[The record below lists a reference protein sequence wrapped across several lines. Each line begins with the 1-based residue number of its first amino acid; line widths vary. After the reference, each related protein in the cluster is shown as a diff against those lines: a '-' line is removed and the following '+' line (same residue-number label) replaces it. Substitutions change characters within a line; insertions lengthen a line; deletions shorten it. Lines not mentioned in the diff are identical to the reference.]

1 LLGGELDVRDYQ
13 QVLPSLNIAG
23 GILRAESD
31 NPLSV
36 EGDLTFTDGRIVAYL
51 NNGSEGDGANAPI
64 VANTFSYVPGIQRSD
79 SDHGIYAVVNQDGAS
94 DSNVNGT
101 WKVIGGEVNDINAL
115 ASKTFLVFPVTDGQQ
130 VDPDQVIE
138 VDGTLYSVANFAGL
152 NIPLDAASL
161 KTIILEEG
169 SLNIVVEDKSKE
181 EIIEDISEDQ
191 SERFGCEGL
200 EELCDGLEEPEV
212 GDLLD
217 LVLPVAGESGLAE
230 KLPVLQ
236 WGQLAKLLGSG
247 LTPRNVDAAPR
258 GMQTYNNVLADTVFE
273 RHPLRQYQKL
283 EEKTV
288 IIANDLS
295 SVKDSSAVDQDLLDP
310 AVENVLTF
318 DGNQYLENP
327 SLTAQYAERDGVRG
341 WFRGFGANNRSY
353 GSTTLNNDYSLYTG
367 GFAIGADVSLSESFQ
382 LGAYANYGDVN
393 VVQGGVTGG
402 GSWNPDGWGGGV
414 TADYWTDNFYVQG
427 LLGATGYSATQSR
440 GISNLEKEWGGDT
453 ATASKNATSY
463 VGALRIGAPFESG
476 SLLLEPQFTG
486 IWTQNQENNVSE
498 SGVREGL
505 RLRYGSRTT
514 NYLQTGLGMKFSWPI
529 DSGDRNQLVP
539 SLKVAWLADWDLG
552 NDGQSIGYKFTDRE
566 VEFEPKQETQN
577 GALIE
582 VGLDYTIANINKMS
596 VKLYANGGAELWGGD
611 RGTTWRGSGGVT
623 FQF

>member
-1 LLGGELDVRDYQ
+1 VT
-13 QVLPSLNIAG
+13 AG
-23 GILRAESD
+23 QE
-31 NPLSV
+31 
-36 EGDLTFTDGRIVAYL
+36 
-51 NNGSEGDGANAPI
+51 
-64 VANTFSYVPGIQRSD
+64 
-79 SDHGIYAVVNQDGAS
+79 
-94 DSNVNGT
+94 
-101 WKVIGGEVNDINAL
+101 
-115 ASKTFLVFPVTDGQQ
+115 

-138 VDGTLYSVANFAGL
+138 VDGSLYSIANFAGL
-152 NIPLDAASL
+152 NVPLDAASL
-161 KTIILEEG
+161 KTIVLEKG
-169 SLNIVVEDKSKE
+169 SLNIVVKDKTKD
-181 EIIEDISEDQ
+181 EIIDDITADQ
-191 SERFGCEGL
+191 AEKFGCEGL
-200 EELCDGLEEPEV
+200 EELCDGLAEPEV
-212 GDLLD
+212 VDLLD

-283 EEKTV
+283 EENLE
-288 IIANDLS
+288 IIAD
-295 SVKDSSAVDQDLLDP
+295 DASAVKGPVAVDHDLLDP
-310 AVENVLTF
+310 ELENVITF
-318 DGNQYLENP
+318 DGDQYIENS

-353 GSTTLNNDYSLYTG
+353 SSTTLNNDYSLYTG

-382 LGAYANYGDVN
+382 LGSYANYSDVN

-402 GSWNPDGWGGGV
+402 GSWNPEGWGGGV

-463 VGALRIGAPFESG
+463 IGALRIGAPFESG

-505 RLRYGSRTT
+505 RLRYGSRAT
-514 NYLQTGLGMKFSWPI
+514 NYLQTGLGMKFAWPI